1 MASIFVATLLFRWF
15 LTLSLLAASI
25 LRINGFSALYFGFFL
40 VMPFLPNPSHQSFF
54 KGPIRKYLLSI
65 CALSLGLCVAHI
77 IFQIVL
83 AANPPYGSI
92 IIDCFW
98 QERLARQIGFNK
110 LGHNV
115 WNDIRLLAP
124 DAIIFIISV
133 VTFLYCRKLA
143 NKQVDQIMYGSDDDR
158 RHVYDKLDSLAT
170 LTYSKYGHSLKNINS
185 FFSIVLLWL
194 TGIVQPSVLSAVYF
208 ITLLVIATIWSFSKA
223 KPNSREQLLARSHT
237 TRNRS
242 TLFSKLRNILM
253 VYCVLHLIVLYLY
266 QMQFFQDA
274 VEPKSFIARILGLTG
289 YFKTNCSSPS
299 LPILRHGIPWYS
311 YVCPGL
317 IILTFWT
324 FATHY
329 SFSLKWNSYGKFP
342 NLATHMYFLMWWTSK
357 KRSETKQRSP
367 STQLQTEN
375 PLQVN
380 VDAHQTSTLN
390 QDVTSQ
396 NTVATNNDQRIE
408 AENNVLLEPVP
419 TAVETDENLHI
430 HNIILQYSQQKFYAF
445 LQYVEMNIHLL
456 ALIAMLTW
464 SISYHSWPAFVLLIF
479 ACLFFIHP
487 RTYEV
492 MMTTAPLLVIYG
504 EIMIIATYIY
514 GLNLHKE
521 LPEVVNG
528 FNLQQVGLQR
538 FSNQCLHLGLQSI
551 FLAIFWLTLRHK
563 QNRARNSER
572 ELYRVIGITI
582 QTLLAQYWILACL
595 GALLIVSLHGQ
606 PTIYQI
612 IYMFF
617 FLLLTVTYKLSWP
630 VFRFILKPFW
640 IILIMY
646 SLLVLVLLYTFQFDV
661 IPELWRNATHLSND
675 WLADIGLKQYKSR
688 LALFGNLLPPTLCIV
703 TAVIQN
709 SYLHR
714 LFLIYSSLKGS
725 RHFGELQRKYGYPTN
740 NIENQEPTVG
750 EISVGEPFRE
760 VNQNGLDSN
769 PHETQSL
776 NEETNQNLDERIERF
791 LHEMPS
797 KLTQLYNFLWL
808 LAETHIVK
816 AVMLTI
822 FIVCVAEVT
831 ALNGI
836 FAIFVILQLPYQRLQ
851 KVLSYIMT
859 LLIAVSLLSK
869 LTFQLSVIDTKNL
882 RSNCSYAIP
891 EWNGTM
897 FITFYLNRTL
907 NDIEWFGLKK
917 VSNVSSYVGGY
928 IAIICL
934 ITMEK
939 VINHRQRQMYEL
951 TNTRRPPSGILFPNI
966 DETKIDTSLKSRIK
980 YVIDN
985 FCSLWGIELCIFTE
999 IIVIG
1004 ARGDVYSAIYSV
1016 VLGLQLFLP
1025 RKQLSTLWPI
1035 YIAFLTISIIA
1046 QYLLLLGLPTYLC
1059 YVYPWTGYLNIN
1071 LLQWLYLPQI
1081 RYKLNPFLLI
1091 GDFFMLMFACC
1102 QMKAYLSGKR
1112 DSHLTV
1118 RIHAEDG
1125 KMTNPG
1131 NFLNNRCWLD
1141 TIQIFIFQYF
1151 LWITYA
1157 VIFIVGTSQIN
1168 IFCFGFLLADF
1179 FFLWH
1184 GQSIVKR
1191 LKFDDNGKTVK
1202 TWWKLFI
1209 AYTYTVILLKTSFQV
1224 VVCAWPNIIPCIV
1237 SRIFNVVCL
1246 RAFVGEDPVE
1256 RMNCVTLP
1264 KKYGVGIDGVCLM
1277 FLLIQQ
1283 LIFNSNQIYY
1293 VAEELFETNQLSKK
1307 VAKFLRDCRQERIK
1321 LEIESREKIRKRIK
1335 DSVEVLKSRRNSK
1348 LFANLSHEQIIAAG
1362 DYYLFRDLY
1371 QKEKLVG
1378 QTVDTQYTDTV
1389 SDDRSTQDKSQI
1401 DDLDPSS
1408 KEKIQNK
1415 QQIANEHHEDVQS
1428 SEAASNDLVYLKQ
1441 DTDFECHD
1449 VSQRAEP
1456 GITDNPLYGRH
1467 SSIYVSKSQ
1476 TGGPASTQYRIAD
1489 GESSSSTLQEH
1500 TKHSHNQFIESA
1512 SNAASTDTKRAFKTQ
1527 ENISDLPAP
1536 QNSLFLNKQLNVQEV
1551 TLKDITTDSQ
1561 PSRLDSLDGKVTSK
1575 EEKKKGA
1582 FRRFINYLYC
1592 NIWIT
1597 YTDKL
1602 TRWLDTF
1609 GIEYR
1614 AAAKK
1619 IRQERAN
1626 LSKVH
1631 SNERAASTNDVHDSA
1646 ENTVVAAA
1654 VITANADLDLDEPL
1668 ESKELQ
1674 RLQSSL
1680 AYKTESNDG
1689 WQGNMSRFDHFI
1701 FALYYSLCANTDN
1714 ICYFLILLNLIVHGT
1729 VLSLILPLSTFLWAF
1744 LSIPRPHRY
1753 FWIFAFTYTEI
1764 VVLIKYT
1771 FQFSF
1776 WTFNRPDGNND
1787 PFWAPRI
1794 IGIVQEDNFGRIV
1807 AFDLILLLSLFFH
1820 CAILKSFGLW
1830 NDDDSNNDHDEM
1842 TESEEIWPNIKFIQ
1856 QLLRHDSKPGT
1867 IDVYTSMFAC
1877 TFIAFLI
1884 IIFGWSSFGENASQ
1898 NDNLST
1904 FIAENNIPLPF
1915 LIAMLTQFLL
1925 MLCDRA
1931 IYLRRSLLA
1940 RLIVYIIQVIAL
1952 HTWLFFFLPFLTRRS
1967 FKYNAAA
1974 IILYITYC
1982 IYFRLSC
1989 FQLCQGYPIRVLRR
2003 FLTDI
2008 FNNYTYYFVL
2018 CVNAIPFFLEFRT
2031 LMDWTCTDTTLTLWH
2046 WLKMED
2052 IFYNIFY
2059 TKCRRDYENSYPQK
2073 KGDPKSPLF
2082 KVALGGFLIFLL
2094 GAIIWFPLLFMSL
2107 AKTSGIAD
2115 LPTEGQFSLSIVGY
2129 EPLYS
2134 YTAEQRS
2141 ITMLSQSDYN
2151 HLFNVHKYNNPSA
2164 RSFLSQY
2171 DRENVVRV
2179 LLNEN
2184 SSPIW
2189 EISPPVRQKLINDLS
2204 SNQTIT
2210 LRFSWSFN
2218 RKPNSALVSDM
2229 VTGNNYFNLYDPN
2242 LRDGLSQML
2251 MFNDNQ
2257 TSMVT
2262 IPKLYPSFVL
2272 VPATGASTVVKALDN
2287 GSYVDC
2293 GVELLKGPTY
2303 DDVLKSMV
2311 EWWRIVQKSPFHI
2324 NNTKSS
2330 RSNSLEMIVFSDKV
2344 IPPGLS
2350 FLAGYGIIGLY
2361 VSLVLVVG
2369 RFIRIFVSSVSYRI
2383 MFDEIPDPNAIHELC
2398 EEIYMV
2404 RESHE
2409 FELEEELFAK
2419 LIFLYRSPETIIRLT
2434 RLAVNKQ
2441 KVE

>member
-143 NKQVDQIMYGSDDDR
+143 NKQVDQIMHGSDDDR

-170 LTYSKYGHSLKNINS
+170 LTYSKYGHSLKNI
-185 FFSIVLLWL
+185 
-194 TGIVQPSVLSAVYF
+194 
-208 ITLLVIATIWSFSKA
+208 K
-223 KPNSREQLLARSHT
+223 
-237 TRNRS
+237 
-242 TLFSKLRNILM
+242 
-253 VYCVLHLIVLYLY
+253 
-266 QMQFFQDA
+266 
-274 VEPKSFIARILGLTG
+274 ILGLTG

-396 NTVATNNDQRIE
+396 NTVATNNDQRTE

-617 FLLLTVTYKLSWP
+617 FLLLTVTYKIYFKTFLDYTYN
-630 VFRFILKPFW
+630 VF
-640 IILIMY
+640 
-646 SLLVLVLLYTFQFDV
+646 
-661 IPELWRNATHLSND
+661 
-675 WLADIGLKQYKSR
+675 
-688 LALFGNLLPPTLCIV
+688 V
-703 TAVIQN
+703 T
-709 SYLHR
+709 
-714 LFLIYSSLKGS
+714 G
-725 RHFGELQRKYGYPTN
+725 T
-740 NIENQEPTVG
+740 
-750 EISVGEPFRE
+750 
-760 VNQNGLDSN
+760 
-769 PHETQSL
+769 
-776 NEETNQNLDERIERF
+776 
-791 LHEMPS
+791 
-797 KLTQLYNFLWL
+797 
-808 LAETHIVK
+808 ETHIVK

-1059 YVYPWTGYLNIN
+1059 Y
-1071 LLQWLYLPQI
+1071 
-1081 RYKLNPFLLI
+1081 

-1191 LKFDDNGKTVK
+1191 LKFDDNGKMVK

-1536 QNSLFLNKQLNVQEV
+1536 QNNLFLNKQLNVQEV
-1551 TLKDITTDSQ
+1551 TLKDITTDSL

-1631 SNERAASTNDVHDSA
+1631 SNERAVTTNDVHDSA

-2434 RLAVNKQ
+2434 RLASLLIHYACIDPTDTKIISYKSGCIALNGNNL
-2441 KVE
+2441 